1 MQAELTE
8 SQRASETQ
16 RNELV
21 ATQEQR
27 QLAEERDELVEKY
40 QEADQLI
47 CRLKQEAEVASED
60 LQNIKVYRKG
70 CVHVLVDPR
79 AVRVISTCYS

>member
-1 MQAELTE
+1 MQGELAE

-21 ATQEQR
+21 VTQVQR
-27 QLAEERDELVEKY
+27 QMAEKERDELAEKY
-40 QEADQLI
+40 HEADQLI
-47 CRLKQEAEVASED
+47 RSLKQEAEVIRED

-70 CVHVLVDPR
+70 CLFW
-79 AVRVISTCYS
+79 

>member
-1 MQAELTE
+1 MRLQGELAE

-21 ATQEQR
+21 VTQVHR
-27 QLAEERDELVEKY
+27 QVAEKERDEQAKKHHG
-40 QEADQLI
+40 ADQLI
-47 CRLKQEAEVASED
+47 CRLKQEAEVTRED

-70 CVHVLVDPR
+70 CLFW
-79 AVRVISTCYS
+79 